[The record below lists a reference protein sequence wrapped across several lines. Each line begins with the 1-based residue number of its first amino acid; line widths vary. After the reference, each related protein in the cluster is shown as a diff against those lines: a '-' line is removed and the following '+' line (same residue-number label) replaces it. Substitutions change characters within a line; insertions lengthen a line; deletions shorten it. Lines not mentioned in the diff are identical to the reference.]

1 MGVIDGQAAS
11 CRVRQRV
18 VDHVA
23 EGNTLQVVGH
33 HDLAGLEGG
42 DELLFH
48 IGLETGALLGTV
60 QHPRRDQAVVAE
72 AGDEG

>member
-1 MGVIDGQAAS
+1 MGRQEDELAAFG
-11 CRVRQRV
+11 RQPF
-18 VDHVA
+18 DHAGRLVGG
-23 EGNTLQVVGH
+23 EVVGH

-48 IGLETGALLGTV
+48 TGLETGAVHGTV
-60 QHPRRDQAVVAE
+60 QHPRHDQAVVAE